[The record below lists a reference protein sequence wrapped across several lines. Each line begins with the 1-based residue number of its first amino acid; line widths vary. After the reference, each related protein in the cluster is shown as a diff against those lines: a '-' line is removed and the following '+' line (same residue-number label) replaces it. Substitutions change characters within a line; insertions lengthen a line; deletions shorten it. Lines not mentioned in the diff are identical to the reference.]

1 MRKLIIGTA
10 AAVMLAGSV
19 AFAAEVS
26 ATITH
31 IDVSARI
38 VVVDG
43 KAFHVPRE
51 IDIGLLKIGE
61 QVTITYEI
69 VDGQLRVVSIR
80 VV

>member
-1 MRKLIIGTA
+1 MQQTSV
-10 AAVMLAGSV
+10 AAVVVSYRPDERLFRALDALAPQV
-19 AFAAEVS
+19 
-26 ATITH
+26 
-31 IDVSARI
+31 ARI

-51 IDIGLLKIGE
+51 IDIGVLKIGE

>member
-1 MRKLIIGTA
+1 MRKFFLGTA

-19 AFAAEVS
+19 AFAAEIS

-43 KAFHVPRE
+43 KAFHLPAE
-51 IDIGLLKIGE
+51 IDIGVLKVGE
-61 QVTITYEI
+61 QVTIAYEI
-69 VDGQLRVVSIR
+69 VDGQLRVVSIK